1 MNGSNKR
8 KYRGG
13 GCTYRLVRSKSV
25 HEQQGNN
32 GDWNTTWGKK
42 EELLVFK
49 VHLAPKKQP
58 SFSGSP
64 ALPLLQ
70 RWKKEMA
77 HPSEFNR
84 MAGPRKKWNVRKN
97 YELQSVSKII
107 FFFFLKH
114 SFPTQFVPSEVELTA
129 MLHHSNGRKR
139 CKECFNLNER
149 CLKKKK
155 SLKSW

>member
-107 FFFFLKH
+107 FFFFWSIVFL
-114 SFPTQFVPSEVELTA
+114 PSLCHQRWNWQPCFITA
-129 MLHHSNGRKR
+129 MGENAARNALI
-139 CKECFNLNER
+139 
-149 CLKKKK
+149 
-155 SLKSW
+155 